1 MPIARNIDLLK
12 YQSFLEIETRQD
24 QQKVFDPIRKRWY
37 VLQPEEFVRQLVI
50 LYLNESLNYPLKRI
64 AVERQL
70 TVHQLKKRFDLVVF
84 DHTAKPLIL
93 IECKSPKG
101 KIDERVA
108 FQISQYNLSLSANY
122 LWITN
127 GEKNLFYKM
136 DYASNQAKSIERLPS
151 YEIVSDRNEEG

>member
-24 QQKVFDPIRKRWY
+24 QRKIFDPIRKRWY
-37 VLQPEEFVRQLVI
+37 ILQPEEFVRQLVI
-50 LYLNESLNYPLKRI
+50 LYLNKSLNYPLKRI

-70 TVHQLKKRFDLVVF
+70 TVHQLKKRFDLVVY

-108 FQISQYNLSLSANY
+108 LQISQYNLSLSANY

-136 DYASNQAKSIERLPS
+136 DYASNHAKSIERLPS
-151 YEIVSDRNEEG
+151 YEIVSDSNEEG